1 MKNKQLKVPFFLPY
15 VDNQDISEIKKI
27 ASSTFLTNGP
37 KLEEFELQF
46 KKFTD
51 SKYAIG
57 VSNATSALHISLNA
71 LGISKNDEVIVP
83 DLTFAATANAVLQ
96 TGATP
101 VISDIDENTLNI
113 SSTSILK
120 NITKKTKAIIPVH
133 FAGVPCDMTEIK
145 KIAKDYS
152 LKIIE
157 DCAHAIGSYFHKT
170 HVGNFG
176 ETGCFS
182 FYPTKNLT
190 TIEGGMII
198 TNNKKI
204 ANYARLIRNHG
215 LTRTLMSRYSSG
227 KPWEYDIKNVGY
239 NYRLD
244 ELRSTLGL
252 SQLKK
257 LKILNKKR
265 LNIFRHYNS
274 KLNDIPGLIL
284 PYENNNSKNS
294 CHLYVIRVTRDAKM
308 TRNQLFKHLSKNG
321 IGSTVHYKP
330 LHEFSLFKK
339 NAIHRDQLKSS
350 KAIYNE
356 ILSLPMYP
364 QLSQVNQN
372 YIIKHIRNVLS

>member
-15 VDNQDISEIKKI
+15 VDNFDISEIKKI

-37 KLEEFELQF
+37 KLEEFESQF
-46 KKFTD
+46 KKFTN
-51 SKYAIG
+51 SKYAVG

-71 LGISKNDEVIVP
+71 LGVSKNDEVIVP

-101 VISDIDENTLNI
+101 VIADIDENTLNI
-113 SSTSILK
+113 SPTSILK

-133 FAGVPCDMTEIK
+133 FAGVPCDMAKIK
-145 KIAKDYS
+145 KISNDHS

-157 DCAHAIGSYFHKT
+157 DCAHAIGSYLDKI

-204 ANYARLIRNHG
+204 ANFAKLIRNHG
-215 LTRTLMSRYSSG
+215 LTRTLMNRYSSG
-227 KPWEYDIKNVGY
+227 KPWEYDIKNIGY

-244 ELRSTLGL
+244 ELRSALGL

-265 LNIFRHYNS
+265 LNIFQYYNS
-274 KLNDIPGLIL
+274 KLIDIPGLIL
-284 PYENNNSKNS
+284 PSETDYLKSS
-294 CHLYVIRVTRDAKM
+294 CHLYVLRVTHEAKI
-308 TRNQLFKHLSKNG
+308 TRNELFKHLQKNG

-330 LHEFSLFKK
+330 LHELSLFKK
-339 NAIHRDQLKSS
+339 KALHRDQLKSS
-350 KAIYNE
+350 KTIYDE

-364 QLSQVNQN
+364 QLSKTNQN
-372 YIIKHIRNVLS
+372 YVIKHIRNKL